1 MATTPKLTKEQ
12 LRTPD
17 AFQQNLA
24 GSLDWVSKNSKL
36 VVGVLVAAVL
46 VGGGVAV
53 VRYRQA
59 HAQMELQE
67 KFSLIER
74 GLLEKKQAFEDAKR
88 GPPPGAKASG
98 TSPSETP
105 KALPTGDIEKDYGQS
120 VTDLEALVHQAP
132 WSTAAQMAA
141 IQVADLRR
149 EYGQGDA
156 ALKILNEANPQND
169 FWNLPTALLVSA
181 KANIMADQGDCKGA
195 VGLWEKLARASNAA
209 YLHDEAKLRMALCYE
224 SLNDTAKAEQL
235 YGELAKKDEK
245 GDHETAKDAE
255 RYLRLL
261 KVKKA
266 TKGG

>member
-12 LRTPD
+12 VRTPD
-17 AFQQNLA
+17 AFQQNLT

-59 HAQMELQE
+59 HVQMELQE

-74 GLLEKKQAFEDAKR
+74 TVMEKKQAFEDAKR
-88 GPPPGAKASG
+88 GPAPGVKA
-98 TSPSETP
+98 PEAP
-105 KALPTGDIEKDYGQS
+105 KAIATGDIEKDYGHS
-120 VTDLEALVHQAP
+120 VADLEMLVHEAP

-141 IQVADLRR
+141 LLVADLRG
-149 EYGQGDA
+149 EYGQNDA
-156 ALKILNEANPQND
+156 ALKILNDANPQND

-181 KANIMADQGDCKGA
+181 KANIMANQGDCKGA
-195 VGLWEKLARASNAA
+195 VGLWEKLARASNAS

-224 SLNDTAKAEQL
+224 SMNDTAKAEQL